1 MEFKKAER
9 KKAKLR
15 LAITGPSGAGKTYS
29 ALLLAKGMGKKI
41 AVIDTEKDSASLYSD
56 LFDFDTLSLEAPF
69 SPDRYIEAINAAV
82 AAGYEVLIIDSMSHE
97 WNGSGGCLEMVD
109 KAAKTR
115 TGGNAYAAWSHVTPK
130 HTAFLHTVLHS
141 DIHIITTMRSKQDFI
156 LVEDSK
162 GRTVPQKIGLA
173 PIQRD
178 GIEYEFTAI
187 LDISLEGNYASVSK
201 DRTRILSPDGFV
213 VTEAHGKRLID
224 WLDSGID
231 MRALDFAT
239 LDTHTATIQKCSD
252 MESLKAS
259 FMTGI
264 AWAKTSQYSSELIE
278 LLTKAKDETKSALTT
293 SEGDDE

>member
-29 ALLLAKGMGKKI
+29 ALLLAKGMGGKV

-69 SPDRYIEAINAAV
+69 SPDRYIEAINTAV
-82 AAGYEVLIIDSMSHE
+82 AAGYEILVIDSMSHE

-109 KAAKTR
+109 KVSKTK
-115 TGGNAYAAWSHVTPK
+115 TGGNSYAAWSHVTPK
-130 HTAFLHTVLHS
+130 HNAFLHAVLHS

-156 LVEDSK
+156 LVENSK

-187 LDISLEGNYASVSK
+187 LDISLEGNFANVSK
-201 DRTRILSPDGFV
+201 DRTRSLDPEGFV
-213 VTEAHGKRLID
+213 ITEDYGKRLID

-231 MRALDFAT
+231 SRVLDFLT
-239 LDTHTATIQKCSD
+239 LDTHVANINACED
-252 MESLKAS
+252 IESLKTC
-259 FMTGI
+259 FITG
-264 AWAKTSQYSSELIE
+264 AGWAKTSQYSLELIVVLTE
-278 LLTKAKDETKSALTT
+278 AKDKIKEELTK
-293 SEGDDE
+293 GDQS